1 VGFTHSTETL
11 KYSSSLYKVMPKN
24 VTLSDEAFWK
34 LKEVQVKLR
43 CMSWNELAD
52 KIYEM
57 VFGEGDKR
65 DEENEQAQAQTH

>member
-1 VGFTHSTETL
+1 MV
-11 KYSSSLYKVMPKN
+11 KN

-34 LKEVQVKLR
+34 LKEIQVKLR

-52 KIYEM
+52 KIYEI

-65 DEENEQAQAQTH
+65 DEKNEQAQTQTH

>member
-1 VGFTHSTETL
+1 
-11 KYSSSLYKVMPKN
+11 MPKN

-34 LKEVQVKLR
+34 LKEVQVRLR

-57 VFGEGDKR
+57 VFGES
-65 DEENEQAQAQTH
+65 DEKNEQAQAETH

>member
-1 VGFTHSTETL
+1 
-11 KYSSSLYKVMPKN
+11 MPKN

-43 CMSWNELAD
+43 CMSWNELAH
-52 KIYEM
+52 KIYEI

-65 DEENEQAQAQTH
+65 DEKNEQAQTQTY

>member
-1 VGFTHSTETL
+1 MCFAHSTETL
-11 KYSSSLYKVMPKN
+11 KCPFHSYRVMPKN

-34 LKEVQVKLR
+34 LKEVQVRLR

-57 VFGEGDKR
+57 VFGES
-65 DEENEQAQAQTH
+65 DESDEKNEQAQTQTH

>member
-1 VGFTHSTETL
+1 
-11 KYSSSLYKVMPKN
+11 MPKN

-34 LKEVQVKLR
+34 LKEVQVRLR

-57 VFGEGDKR
+57 VFGES
-65 DEENEQAQAQTH
+65 DESDEKNEQAQTQTH

>member
-1 VGFTHSTETL
+1 M
-11 KYSSSLYKVMPKN
+11 MPKN

-34 LKEVQVKLR
+34 LKEVQVRLR

-57 VFGEGDKR
+57 VFNES
-65 DEENEQAQAQTH
+65 DESDEKNEQAQAQTH

>member
-1 VGFTHSTETL
+1 MV
-11 KYSSSLYKVMPKN
+11 KN
-24 VTLSDEAFWK
+24 ITLSDEAFWK

-57 VFGEGDKR
+57 VFGES
-65 DEENEQAQAQTH
+65 DEENEQAQTQTH

>member
-1 VGFTHSTETL
+1 MGFTHSTETL
-11 KYSSSLYKVMPKN
+11 KYTSSLYEVMAKN

-57 VFGEGDKR
+57 VFNESDVR
-65 DEENEQAQAQTH
+65 DEKNEQAQA